1 MLLSKQISKE
11 YGAQMSKFKV
21 GDRVTLSGTIA
32 SVPECAEGY
41 ELYEVDTGGMH
52 TEILDVKLL
61 TSDTTFRDQAAIAAL
76 HGLIADSGDELALP
90 QNIAKF
96 AFDLAEALDVERK
109 KRDAS

>member
-1 MLLSKQISKE
+1 MK
-11 YGAQMSKFKV
+11 KFKV

-61 TSDTTFRDQAAIAAL
+61 TSDTTFRDQAAIVAL
-76 HGLIADSGDELALP
+76 QGIIVAGPHDCTIPELAYE
-90 QNIAKF
+90 
-96 AFDLAEALDVERK
+96 AFNYAEALDAERK
-109 KRDAS
+109 KRDGGV

>member
-1 MLLSKQISKE
+1 MK
-11 YGAQMSKFKV
+11 KFKV

-61 TSDTTFRDQAAIAAL
+61 TSDTTFRDQAAVVAL
-76 HGLIADSGDELALP
+76 QGIIVAGPHDCTIPELAYE
-90 QNIAKF
+90 
-96 AFDLAEALDVERK
+96 AFNYAEALDAERK
-109 KRDAS
+109 KRDGV